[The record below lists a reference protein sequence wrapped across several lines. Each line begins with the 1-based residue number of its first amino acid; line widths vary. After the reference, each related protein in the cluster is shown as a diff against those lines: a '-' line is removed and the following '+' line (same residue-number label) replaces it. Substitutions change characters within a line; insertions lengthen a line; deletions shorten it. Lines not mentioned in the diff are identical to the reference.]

1 MVQLKG
7 AFLRLVTVQYRN
19 TSICLGD
26 QVEVDYV
33 TRSPCDGISP
43 ECDGPRYGRIVP
55 IPSHIP
61 PAGHPVRDSAGRGR
75 VPARVPQT
83 CCAVNTENIASA
95 GCCGNIEFK

>member
-33 TRSPCDGISP
+33 TRSPCDGISQSVTAP
-43 ECDGPRYGRIVP
+43 ATAELSPFRPTFHRRDTQCGTVRGGAEFPRV
-55 IPSHIP
+55 SHKL
-61 PAGHPVRDSAGRGR
+61 V
-75 VPARVPQT
+75 VQ
-83 CCAVNTENIASA
+83 
-95 GCCGNIEFK
+95 